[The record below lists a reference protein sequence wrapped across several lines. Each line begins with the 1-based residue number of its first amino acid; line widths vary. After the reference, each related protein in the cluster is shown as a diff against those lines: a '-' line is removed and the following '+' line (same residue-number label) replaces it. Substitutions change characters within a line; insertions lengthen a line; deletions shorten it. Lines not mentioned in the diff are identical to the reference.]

1 MGINSFWLFYIE
13 ADSIL
18 VSLINWGN
26 GRFYVASIG
35 PRVAFNINNPQS
47 IAKAADESL
56 SSAAI
61 SADISPNK
69 NLFSLV

>member
-18 VSLINWGN
+18 VALINWGN

-35 PRVAFNINNPQS
+35 PRVAFNI
-47 IAKAADESL
+47 KL
-56 SSAAI
+56 SKKDQI
-61 SADISPNK
+61 
-69 NLFSLV
+69 